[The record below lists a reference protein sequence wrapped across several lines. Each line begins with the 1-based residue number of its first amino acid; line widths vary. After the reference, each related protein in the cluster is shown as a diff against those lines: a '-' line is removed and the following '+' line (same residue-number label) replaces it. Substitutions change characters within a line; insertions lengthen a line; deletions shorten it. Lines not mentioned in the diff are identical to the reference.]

1 VRTLKEE
8 FAGELEVPGSHRLVQ
23 ELIESDLAD
32 QINLMIFPVILG
44 TGLRARRLIHTPPR
58 VHRTFIL
65 RLQIRVVRVASML
78 RATTG
83 RSHASESP

>member
-32 QINLMIFPVILG
+32 QINLMIF
-44 TGLRARRLIHTPPR
+44 R
-58 VHRTFIL
+58 
-65 RLQIRVVRVASML
+65 
-78 RATTG
+78 
-83 RSHASESP
+83 